1 MLPPGGIIILSDDH
15 PVYLS
20 FLFIVQNDTQF
31 FDYLLNY
38 LLFMHLFI
46 WFLHLEI
53 CF

>member
-1 MLPPGGIIILSDDH
+1 MFPQDGIIVLSADR

-20 FLFIVQNDTQF
+20 FLFIVQKF
-31 FDYLLNY
+31 WLIAKL

-46 WFLHLEI
+46 GFLHLEI